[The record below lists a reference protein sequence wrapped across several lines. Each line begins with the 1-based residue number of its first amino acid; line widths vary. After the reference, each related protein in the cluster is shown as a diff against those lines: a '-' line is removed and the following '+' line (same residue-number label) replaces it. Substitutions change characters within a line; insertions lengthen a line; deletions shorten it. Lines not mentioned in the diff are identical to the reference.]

1 MATPLRAGYVLYG
14 CMGPLGLSLSLSLSA
29 LLAGLTVEL
38 SQALA
43 LRWAQPIAKASRR
56 PSEGLEVVFRM
67 LGLDA

>member
-1 MATPLRAGYVLYG
+1 MAAWGRWV
-14 CMGPLGLSLSLSLSA
+14 SLSLSA

-56 PSEGLEVVFRM
+56 PFEDLKFLCACWGVMLEVVTFK
-67 LGLDA
+67 GVG